1 MELKLFLNRGE
12 NPGISEETL
21 DALSAAQKAR
31 IIYHRRNATLADK
44 HHSLQEII
52 DTLPDEVIH
61 CTNFETKLPF
71 EQSLHQLLRDYMA
84 EQKRLETA
92 FFATEP
98 EVVYLVSLSQ
108 PFTGEYWNSE
118 TPSLSWEA
126 CARKLSDYLEWHE
139 ATGPWCAE
147 VTKYYPKVFLNGF
160 MRALTAVFNEQGELL
175 DITCQIQMPMPR
187 FRDLSWH
194 MELLPTAEALYA
206 PAPFKKG
213 DILGLKPGLHK
224 KYPKLPQGPM
234 LVMEEPNPEQETLCV
249 FCFDLYAQ
257 HPELLELHPKLL
269 HKYEAINQSSDYL
282 ILKEVASALERGYSL
297 ATLNQRIG
305 AAITFPVER
314 FFLETVSM

>member
-1 MELKLFLNRGE
+1 MELKLFLNNIE
-12 NPGISEETL
+12 NHTVSEEAL

-31 IIYHRRNATLADK
+31 IIYHSRNSTLTDK
-44 HHSLQEII
+44 HQALQEII
-52 DTLPDEVIH
+52 DTLPDEVIQ

-98 EVVYLVSLSQ
+98 EVVYLVGLSQ
-108 PFTGEYWNSE
+108 PITGEYWNSGE
-118 TPSLSWEA
+118 PSLSWEA
-126 CARKLSDYLEWHE
+126 CARKLSDYMEWHE
-139 ATGPWCAE
+139 ATGPWQAD

-175 DITCQIQMPMPR
+175 DITCRIQMPMPR

-194 MELLPTAEALYA
+194 MEMLPMAEALYA

-213 DILGLKPGLHK
+213 DILGVGPGLHK
-224 KYPKLPQGPM
+224 KYPNLPQGPM

-249 FCFDLYAQ
+249 FCFDPYTQ
-257 HPELLELHPKLL
+257 HPELQELHQKLL
-269 HKYEAINQSSDYL
+269 CKDAYNTQSSAYL
-282 ILKEVASALERGYSL
+282 MLKEVASALERGDSL

-305 AAITFPVER
+305 AALTFPVER
-314 FFLETVSM
+314 FFQ